1 MKKAFLTILILIVCI
16 CTTYADTLFRMSDG
30 TRINGKIISVNDNN
44 YIIESEDGSII
55 TIHKS
60 DIKRI
65 KGKTTPDFR
74 MNYPLKNNVDYHAYK
89 RDFKIGLGFFIP
101 GIIITSI
108 PTLFC
113 TGIVIQNLI
122 TYDTHERQSDVIAG
136 VSCYFLSIGIGVI
149 LDLISIPFFISA
161 DKHYRRAIEQCKVSF
176 DAGFSQESLKVAM
189 NVSF

>member
-30 TRINGKIISVNDNN
+30 TRINGKIISINDSN
-44 YIIESEDGSII
+44 YIIENEDGSII

-101 GIIITSI
+101 GII
-108 PTLFC
+108 LFAC
-113 TGIVIQNLI
+113 
-122 TYDTHERQSDVIAG
+122 R
-136 VSCYFLSIGIGVI
+136 
-149 LDLISIPFFISA
+149 
-161 DKHYRRAIEQCKVSF
+161 
-176 DAGFSQESLKVAM
+176 LK
-189 NVSF
+189 SS

>member
-1 MKKAFLTILILIVCI
+1 MRKVFFTILILIVSI
-16 CTTYADTLFRMSDG
+16 CTTHADTLFRMSDG
-30 TRINGKIISVNDNN
+30 TGITGKIISITDSS
-44 YIIESEDGSII
+44 YIVENEDGSII
-55 TIHKS
+55 SIDKS
-60 DIKRI
+60 DVKRI
-65 KGKTTPDFR
+65 KNKSTPNFR
-74 MNYPLKNNVDYHAYK
+74 MNYPLTNNVDYHAYK

-113 TGIVIQNLI
+113 TGIVVQNLI
-122 TYDTHERQSDVIAG
+122 TYDTHAKQSDVIAG
-136 VSCYFLSIGIGVI
+136 ISCYFLSIGVGVL

-176 DAGFSQESLKVAM
+176 DTGFTQESLKVAL